1 MSSPIIFFV
10 IIMIIDLILKSNKNK
25 NKYKEDTSRK
35 IDPSGS
41 NARPEEKDRRAGRT
55 LRDLREM
62 MEEEFQ
68 KLDEDKKELSTK
80 QVRYDKLETT
90 NLDTPEKR
98 EDRAKQTRDL
108 AIEKQRAK
116 VNEHS
121 ELEKSRRLTKERM
134 FASSRLSDSQVPLSG
149 QDPKRRMDDY
159 DLGERKR
166 LSIEVEAKAASDRS
180 AGVKKFFNMEEDLLK
195 AVVYSEILGKPKSR
209 KK

>member
-10 IIMIIDLILKSNKNK
+10 IIIVIDLILKSNKNK
-25 NKYKEDTSRK
+25 KKYEENSSRRV
-35 IDPSGS
+35 DPSGDR
-41 NARPEEKDRRAGRT
+41 ARPAEEDRRSGRT

-68 KLDEDKKELSTK
+68 KLDGDRKDLSTR
-80 QVRYDKLETT
+80 QVKPDNVESRDF
-90 NLDTPEKR
+90 DTPQKR
-98 EDRAKQTRDL
+98 EDRARQTRDL

-134 FASSRLSDSQVPLSG
+134 FASSRLSDSQVPLAG

-166 LSIEVEAKAASDRS
+166 LSIEVEAKAARDKS
-180 AGVKKFFNMEEDLLK
+180 AGAHKFFNMEEDLIK
-195 AVVYSEILGKPKSR
+195 AVVYSEILGKPKSI

>member
-10 IIMIIDLILKSNKNK
+10 IIIVIDLILKSNKNK
-25 NKYKEDTSRK
+25 KKYEENSSRRV
-35 IDPSGS
+35 DPSGDR
-41 NARPEEKDRRAGRT
+41 ARPAEEDRRSGRT

-68 KLDEDKKELSTK
+68 KLDGDRKDLSTR
-80 QVRYDKLETT
+80 QVKPDNVESRDF
-90 NLDTPEKR
+90 DTPQKR
-98 EDRAKQTRDL
+98 EDRARQTRDL

-134 FASSRLSDSQVPLSG
+134 FASSRLSDSQVPLAG

-166 LSIEVEAKAASDRS
+166 LSIEVEAKAARDKS
-180 AGVKKFFNMEEDLLK
+180 AGSHKFFNMEEDLIK
-195 AVVYSEILGKPKSR
+195 AVVYSEILGKPKSI

>member
-10 IIMIIDLILKSNKNK
+10 IIIVIDLILKSNKNK
-25 NKYKEDTSRK
+25 KKYRENSSRRV
-35 IDPSGS
+35 DPSGDR
-41 NARPEEKDRRAGRT
+41 ARPAEEDRRSGRT

-68 KLDEDKKELSTK
+68 KLDGDRKDLSTR
-80 QVRYDKLETT
+80 QVKPDNVESRDF
-90 NLDTPEKR
+90 DTPQKR
-98 EDRAKQTRDL
+98 EDRARQTRDL

-134 FASSRLSDSQVPLSG
+134 FASSRLSDSQVPLAG

-166 LSIEVEAKAASDRS
+166 LSIEVEAKAARDKS
-180 AGVKKFFNMEEDLLK
+180 AGAHKFFNMEEDLIK
-195 AVVYSEILGKPKSR
+195 AVVYSEILGKPKSI

>member
-10 IIMIIDLILKSNKNK
+10 IIIVIDLILKSNKNK
-25 NKYKEDTSRK
+25 KKYEENSSRRV
-35 IDPSGS
+35 DPSGDR
-41 NARPEEKDRRAGRT
+41 ARPAEEDRRSGRT

-68 KLDEDKKELSTK
+68 KLDGDRKDLSTRK
-80 QVRYDKLETT
+80 VKPDNVESRDF
-90 NLDTPEKR
+90 DTPQKR
-98 EDRAKQTRDL
+98 EDRARQTRDL

-166 LSIEVEAKAASDRS
+166 LSIEVEAKAARDKS
-180 AGVKKFFNMEEDLLK
+180 AGAHKFFNMDEDLIK
-195 AVVYSEILGKPKSR
+195 AVVYSEILGKPKSM